1 MSNSS
6 RYKSC
11 ERHGQKTSAQTPANE
26 RKGRPADH
34 LIKKLYKLRCNLN
47 MYTHIAV
54 HLIADCSQVP
64 EFFCVGLLCL
74 VKWYLCKRETSHTL
88 LLHCK
93 YVHGKFIQYS
103 INISKTVLL
112 VNSGPDMPTSQNGSA
127 SLMSFPFVRKS
138 ILLRT
143 WKIHQIVDYFCLLS

>member
-11 ERHGQKTSAQTPANE
+11 EMHGQKTSAQTPANE

-34 LIKKLYKLRCNLN
+34 LIKNCTNYNTIGNLN

-54 HLIADCSQVP
+54 HLIADYSQVP

-74 VKWYLCKRETSHTL
+74 VKWY
-88 LLHCK
+88 
-93 YVHGKFIQYS
+93 
-103 INISKTVLL
+103 
-112 VNSGPDMPTSQNGSA
+112 P
-127 SLMSFPFVRKS
+127 
-138 ILLRT
+138 
-143 WKIHQIVDYFCLLS
+143 